1 MKKML
6 KYFMFFS
13 IMLTPLFLTSCGKDD
28 DDGGYK
34 GSSSDNDWRKGGAID
49 EVNQPSTLNYSDK
62 SIL

>member
-1 MKKML
+1 
-6 KYFMFFS
+6 
-13 IMLTPLFLTSCGKDD
+13 MLTPLFLTSCGKDD